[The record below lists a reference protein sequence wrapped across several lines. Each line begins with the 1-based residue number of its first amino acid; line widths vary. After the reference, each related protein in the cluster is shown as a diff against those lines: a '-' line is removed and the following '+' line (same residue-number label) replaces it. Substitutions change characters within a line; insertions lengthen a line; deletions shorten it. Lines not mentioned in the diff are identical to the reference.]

1 MAIPLSSTG
10 TEQGNIE
17 RQIIGVSHAIRE
29 TRTLVKFSADTAA
42 NVLITGPSGCGK
54 EVIAKTLHT
63 ASSRADKP
71 FVAVNCGAIPRE
83 LIEAELFGHEK
94 GSFTGATSR
103 RLGHFER
110 AQGGT
115 LFLDEIGDMPM
126 DMQVRLLRV
135 LEEKSIRRV
144 GGDQEIAIDTRIVAA
159 THQNL
164 EAAIADGTFR
174 EDLYYRLS
182 VLPIEI
188 TALDERREDIPS
200 LLHHFV
206 QQTDDDTARPVFRRE
221 TMDALCSYSWPGNV
235 RELRNVVERASVFFP
250 GQEIELEHLQI
261 LLGKA
266 FAQKASPVKP
276 VHEKT
281 DQLAELRET
290 NKSQFNF
297 SEMPELNSAGFDMKK
312 YLICEEQSL
321 IQQALEQAGGTVS
334 KAAKLL
340 SLPRTTFIE
349 KMQKMELEPA

>member
-1 MAIPLSSTG
+1 MAIRSNSTG
-10 TEQGNIE
+10 TEQDNIE
-17 RQIIGVSHAIRE
+17 RQIIGASHAIRDI
-29 TRTLVKFSADTAA
+29 RKLVKFSADTTA

-63 ASSRADKP
+63 VSSRADKP
-71 FVAVNCGAIPRE
+71 FIAVNCGAIPRE

-94 GSFTGATSR
+94 GSFTGATSQ

-144 GGDQEIAIDTRIVAA
+144 GGDREIAIDTRIVAA

-164 EAAIADGTFR
+164 EAAIADGSFR

-200 LLHHFV
+200 LLHHFL
-206 QQTDDDTARPVFRRE
+206 QQTDDETARPVFQRE
-221 TMDALCSYSWPGNV
+221 TMDALCNHNWPGNV
-235 RELRNVVERASVFFP
+235 RELRNVVERACVFFP
-250 GQEIELEHLQI
+250 GQDIELEHLHI

-266 FAQKASPVKP
+266 FAPKARLTEPVR
-276 VHEKT
+276 EQA
-281 DQLAELRET
+281 DRLAESKIA
-290 NKSQFNF
+290 NGANFNF
-297 SEMPELNSAGFDMKK
+297 SDMPELKNDSFDMKK
-312 YLICEEQSL
+312 YLISEEQNL
-321 IQQALEQAGGTVS
+321 IQQALDQAGGTVS

-349 KMQKMELEPA
+349 KMQKMELQPA